1 MKFESLFYDFKMLG
15 SHGVGGV
22 GAVVV
27 GEERG
32 SLGKHVLLRTGIRRR
47 TPIHSAGRLDMT
59 TTQWS
64 HRTSIGIQLEC
75 SSAGNRRDGTIVAV
89 GCDCRPVL
97 TALNYL
103 LQHQSV
109 SQKIYLK
116 LDFLKR

>member
-1 MKFESLFYDFKMLG
+1 MLG

-27 GEERG
+27 GEERR

-47 TPIHSAGRLDMT
+47 TPIHSAGRLDV

-75 SSAGNRRDGTIVAV
+75 NGAGNRRDGTIVAV

-97 TALNYL
+97 AALNYL

-109 SQKIYLK
+109 SQKIHLE